1 MSEETELY
9 LATESVGTATLFF
22 GGEPVWDE
30 PPGKWCY
37 GPKSIECWVLSTR
50 PQAAPAPGAPPVKV
64 KLMPA
69 EPTEQDEA
77 LIIQR
82 SCGAEAV
89 ELLRATEPGSSIGP
103 VTWWNRLEDIL
114 SRHDDAKGTVADG
127 RP

>member
-50 PQAAPAPGAPPVKV
+50 PQAAPSPGAAPVRV
-64 KLMPA
+64 VLV
-69 EPTEQDEA
+69 EA
-77 LIIQR
+77 AVAKCQ
-82 SCGAEAV
+82 AEAV
-89 ELLRATEPGSSIGP
+89 ELLRLYASARTDSALWRDVHHYREYDDA
-103 VTWWNRLEDIL
+103 VDAVLA
-114 SRHDDAKGTVADG
+114 RHDDAKGTVTDG
-127 RP
+127 

>member
-64 KLMPA
+64 KFMPA

-89 ELLRATEPGSSIGP
+89 ELLRYIAQRAGQLNLYDEEERRI
-103 VTWWNRLEDIL
+103 NDLL
-114 SRHDDAKGTVADG
+114 SRHNDAKGKV
-127 RP
+127 